1 MKKILSFA
9 LVLVLM
15 MSLCAVSYAAPVKA
29 SDEAAAEQ
37 LKLIAASFDSCRQ
50 DESAGSWSYTV
61 TDLNHNGRL
70 ELFAA
75 TIDDMGRHTFVKLWE
90 VSEDLSALNECSV
103 ILPEDESFP
112 DVLTENADTY
122 YNPQDDSWAYQF
134 YDNIVLSGEEAY
146 YARCTVQLQD
156 GKIGFKQLAV
166 SHTVVTNGVPTTTYM
181 DNSGNV
187 ISGEQY
193 NNAGNPGDVEL
204 VRSSTNFDWVLAAD
218 VTEARLTDAYGVFK
232 GIKELPEKMAQT
244 TAPEPQPMPEPTNFL
259 TITKS
264 PTNESRVTGETAWF
278 VSGASGWTSLAWTFV
293 SPSGGEFSLQN
304 FKNTFPTCT
313 VDGADSTTLKVNNL
327 SLDMSGW
334 GVFCTFYN
342 NGQTA
347 RTNTAYMYVSV
358 RQAQPAQQQ
367 STTTVTVPYYYSV
380 PNGAVGTDGYTYYYG
395 DGSYYTT
402 YSTGTQEYRGTD
414 GSVTYLNT
422 DGTVT
427 YLDPQGNVSEYE
439 NDGTTTTYFIDG
451 SILTQF
457 NDGTLAVDNGNGT
470 GEYIENGTVYTYGIP
485 EVYSNYYGWG
495 YYNY

>member
-1 MKKILSFA
+1 
-9 LVLVLM
+9 
-15 MSLCAVSYAAPVKA
+15 
-29 SDEAAAEQ
+29 
-37 LKLIAASFDSCRQ
+37 
-50 DESAGSWSYTV
+50 
-61 TDLNHNGRL
+61 
-70 ELFAA
+70 
-75 TIDDMGRHTFVKLWE
+75 
-90 VSEDLSALNECSV
+90 
-103 ILPEDESFP
+103 
-112 DVLTENADTY
+112 
-122 YNPQDDSWAYQF
+122 
-134 YDNIVLSGEEAY
+134 
-146 YARCTVQLQD
+146 
-156 GKIGFKQLAV
+156 
-166 SHTVVTNGVPTTTYM
+166 
-181 DNSGNV
+181 
-187 ISGEQY
+187 
-193 NNAGNPGDVEL
+193 
-204 VRSSTNFDWVLAAD
+204 
-218 VTEARLTDAYGVFK
+218 
-232 GIKELPEKMAQT
+232 MAQT

-264 PTNESRVTGETAWF
+264 PTKESRVTGETAWF

-342 NGQTA
+342 NGQTV

-367 STTTVTVPYYYSV
+367 STTTVSVPYYYSV
-380 PNGAVGTDGYTYYYG
+380 PNGSVGTDGYTYYYG